1 MKIRHEVKR
10 TVVILSAER
19 TERTADQNER
29 CHVNLLS
36 CLKAYVGMY
45 DADGVRVEEA
55 EGVYK
60 GTAERSIVLTI
71 CLDKAC
77 TNHLVDVCIDFAHT
91 FRQECILVDNGE
103 DVRLVYMA
111 DTRYNPAG
119 RLSVETIGK
128 RLTQIPPAIAA
139 KEDAY
144 TRLKDGSCWVV
155 RQ

>member
-19 TERTADQNER
+19 TERTAEQNDR
-29 CHVNLLS
+29 CHVNLLGAI
-36 CLKAYVGMY
+36 KACVGMY
-45 DADGVRVEEA
+45 DAGGVRVEEA

-77 TNHLVDVCIDFAHT
+77 TNHLVDVCRDFAQT

-103 DVRLVYMA
+103 NVKLVYMA
-111 DTRYNPAG
+111 GTRCNP
-119 RLSVETIGK
+119 RPMIDSEVIGT

-144 TRLKDGSCWVV
+144 TRLSDGSCWAV
-155 RQ
+155 R